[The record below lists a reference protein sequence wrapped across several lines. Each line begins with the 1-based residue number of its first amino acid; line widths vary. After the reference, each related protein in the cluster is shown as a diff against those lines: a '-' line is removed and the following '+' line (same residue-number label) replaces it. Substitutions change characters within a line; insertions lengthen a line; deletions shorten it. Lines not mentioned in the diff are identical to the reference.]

1 MRIRG
6 AAVVLGAALALVAT
20 ACSGDDE
27 ETATGAATATAPAAT
42 QPTSTGAAEEPA
54 ETVTQP
60 TAAGGTVDPA
70 VIAGAAGKTAAAGS
84 ARVET
89 SVLVVDPGR
98 GQTRFSGKGAFDFE
112 ERNGELTL
120 RLVEGE
126 GGAFGGRSKAVFVD
140 TSVYYQLPAGALGG
154 GKRWIR
160 LDLQNVADA
169 SGVDFGPL
177 VQGSQADPSQYLLW
191 LSALGPGVTRVNEE
205 EIRGVPTTRYR
216 AVVDLNLLAGQA
228 PPGKE
233 AEWSAYVQTLRDR
246 IGLEFIPVK
255 VWVDADGLIRRI
267 YHEYGFAPE
276 GKRATVTTELHD
288 FGVDVNAQAPPPGQV
303 TALSDLIRP

>member
-1 MRIRG
+1 
-6 AAVVLGAALALVAT
+6 VLGAALALVPI

-27 ETATGAATATAPAAT
+27 ETTGVATATAPAAT
-42 QPTSTGAAEEPA
+42 PTTTGAAEEPV
-54 ETVTQP
+54 ETATQP
-60 TAAGGTVDPA
+60 AAAGGAADPA
-70 VIAGAAGKTAAAGS
+70 VIAGAARKTAAAGS

-98 GQTRFSGKGAFDFE
+98 GQTRFSGKGGFDFE
-112 ERNGELTL
+112 QRNGEMTL
-120 RLVEGE
+120 RLVGGE
-126 GGAFGGRSKAVFVD
+126 EGAFGGQSKAVFVD

-191 LSALGPGVTRVNEE
+191 LTALGPGVTKISEE

-216 AVVDLNLLAGQA
+216 AAVDLNLLAGQA

-246 IGLEFIPVK
+246 IGLEFIPVEA
-255 VWVDADGLIRRI
+255 WVDGDGLIRRF

-276 GKRATVTTELHD
+276 GTRATVTTELFD
-288 FGVDVNAQAPPPGQV
+288 FGVDVNAEASPPGQV